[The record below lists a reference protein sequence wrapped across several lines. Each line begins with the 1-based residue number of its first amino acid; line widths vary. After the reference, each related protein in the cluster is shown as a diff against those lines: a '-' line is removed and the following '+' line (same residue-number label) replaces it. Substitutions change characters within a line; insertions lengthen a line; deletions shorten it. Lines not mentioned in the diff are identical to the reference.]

1 MEDDNGLELSLGLS
15 WGGSSAKTKGK
26 NGASPNA
33 RAEEGDRGNKLADDF
48 KDFLHGGAQKQE
60 SSSSSQRSDSVK
72 PKENFFNDLSKAS
85 VDADASMN
93 LNGRGVWVPNN
104 NKSDETEEE
113 KRTEASNKRK
123 NLFDE
128 MNHQKKHERETHYS
142 DMHDKT
148 RASHISV
155 TEDGS
160 TAENEDVADSE
171 VEGSSSVPISQHA
184 EGVKRFVGSGD
195 SSDAQ
200 KEVRRFADSNVVDL
214 NGQKRFNISSEN
226 EYKLGNMAYGSPF
239 SLQSVNMMNI
249 PYSLPTKESNSVG
262 ATTTSG
268 HPMHGMM
275 QVMPTV
281 TGERTG
287 TQPVNPGNL
296 PVMFG
301 YSPVQLPMLDKDN
314 SWGAIPHAQQFHPAY
329 AGRNPP
335 NSAMMQVVSHNSPDV
350 AQYDGRMLER
360 ARGDGKQNVTEEGAS
375 SQVEEDTKVSSANL
389 GMKDAPGRPTAEDLS
404 LDFSAIK
411 PGIAADIKFGGSG
424 SCPNLPWVSTKGQ
437 GPNGKTISGVTYR
450 YSTNQIKIVCACHG
464 LHMSPEEFVRH
475 ASDEPSNPESG
486 TGLAAF
492 PNGNP
497 SASAHT

>member
-1 MEDDNGLELSLGLS
+1 MFLNIFFFPITFCTKFYFSLRPLTLLCTKQLDLGLHHFSSNQGITFWNDCSLCWCQCGWGYLLNRIEDRKGLCSISIDSYSQSKKKKKMEDDNGLELSLGLS
-15 WGGSSAKTKGK
+15 FGGSSAKAKGK

-33 RAEEGDRGNKLADDF
+33 RAEEGDRSNKLVDHF

-93 LNGRGVWVPNN
+93 LNGRGVWGANN

-113 KRTEASNKRK
+113 KQTEAANKRK

-128 MNHQKKHERETHYS
+128 MNHQKKHEREAHYS

-148 RASHISV
+148 KASHISV

-171 VEGSSSVPISQHA
+171 VEGSSSVPNSQHV
-184 EGVKRFVGSGD
+184 EGAKRFVGSGD

-200 KEVRRFADSNVVDL
+200 KEVRRFADSKVVDL
-214 NGQKRFNISSEN
+214 NGLEGFNISSEN

-239 SLQSVNMMNI
+239 SVQSVKMMNM

-268 HPMHGMM
+268 HPMHGKM
-275 QVMPTV
+275 QAMPTV

-287 TQPVNPGNL
+287 TQPVNPKNL

-301 YSPVQLPMLDKDN
+301 YSPVQLPMFDKDN
-314 SWGAIPHAQQFHPAY
+314 AWGAIPHAQQFHPAY

-335 NSAMMQVVSHNSPDV
+335 NSAMMHVASYNSSDIALLKVQKTNSP
-350 AQYDGRMLER
+350 
-360 ARGDGKQNVTEEGAS
+360 
-375 SQVEEDTKVSSANL
+375 
-389 GMKDAPGRPTAEDLS
+389 
-404 LDFSAIK
+404 
-411 PGIAADIKFGGSG
+411 
-424 SCPNLPWVSTKGQ
+424 C
-437 GPNGKTISGVTYR
+437 
-450 YSTNQIKIVCACHG
+450 QI
-464 LHMSPEEFVRH
+464 
-475 ASDEPSNPESG
+475 G
-486 TGLAAF
+486 TG
-492 PNGNP
+492 
-497 SASAHT
+497 